1 MINGCL
7 ILIYFF
13 CLFFPP
19 DPLILQ
25 ETFNLYYHESN
36 DDRESYIKEGSFIK
50 VDTVA
55 ADESFTQV
63 TPKPLSQTLTCA
75 SILLLFL
82 LRSLSVHSS
91 EQNLSQHL
99 SVILFIYLIF
109 KLCFYPKCLCCDAW
123 INLAPV
129 FGSDKL
135 YFGFSS
141 GDVIL
146 LSFISE
152 TDLDDSQREKS
163 LKINKGCPNVWTSTW
178 NKWTWT
184 V

>member
-7 ILIYFF
+7 NVMFF
-13 CLFFPP
+13 LCVFFPP
-19 DPLILQ
+19 DPLVLQ

-63 TPKPLSQTLTCA
+63 TPKLQRHALTCA

-91 EQNLSQHL
+91 
-99 SVILFIYLIF
+99 
-109 KLCFYPKCLCCDAW
+109 
-123 INLAPV
+123 
-129 FGSDKL
+129 
-135 YFGFSS
+135 
-141 GDVIL
+141 
-146 LSFISE
+146 SE
-152 TDLDDSQREKS
+152 
-163 LKINKGCPNVWTSTW
+163 PNI
-178 NKWTWT
+178 
-184 V
+184 